1 MNNNTFEIYI
11 FADQQFPENL
21 HLKLTITKYAN
32 GVFSNKRSTQSES
45 IELTQKETYKYNGKE
60 IIGFFT
66 TEEQFQSFEENI
78 MKIVVTKIEVVND
91 DNMNDVLKLY
101 NFTISLRDN
110 GDSQKEH
117 DVDFSSVINNPD
129 SDYKIRVYK
138 LVEVSSC
145 SSELEFNLTVDNDIE
160 GDNKEITLEIIPQL
174 MYMMNRTGYTLGTGT
189 GGNTGRNGT
198 GGNTGWTG
206 TGGNT
211 GRNGTGGNT
220 GGTGTGGYTGWT
232 GTGGNTG
239 GTGTGGYTGWTGT
252 GGSSYTSGNYSRYRN
267 GSLSMGLQ
275 ASCLLS
281 SKNKNHITCQ
291 IETETSQQLNFT
303 LNEYF
308 SFDSD
313 QIIFISAENPF
324 PLYCIEEA
332 PIAAIIFISAIFLF
346 VVIVVVV
353 VIIFINKKGR
363 GEKGYEKPN
372 NSNINNVL
380 GISSSNA

>member
-1 MNNNTFEIYI
+1 LNNNTFEIYI
-11 FADQQFPENL
+11 FCDQHFPENL
-21 HLKLTITKYAN
+21 HLKLSITKYAN
-32 GVFSNKRSTQSES
+32 GLFSNKRNTKIES
-45 IELTQKETYKYNGKE
+45 IELTNKETYNYNGKE
-60 IIGFFT
+60 ILGFST
-66 TEEQFQSFEENI
+66 TEEQFQQFEENI
-78 MKIVVTKIEVVND
+78 MKIVVSKIEVVND
-91 DNMNDVLKLY
+91 DNRNDILKLY
-101 NFTISLRDN
+101 NFTISLRNN

-117 DVDFSSVINNPD
+117 DVDFSNVISNPD

-138 LVEVSSC
+138 LVEASSC

-160 GDNKEITLEIIPQL
+160 GDNKEITLELMPQL
-174 MYMMNRTGYTLGTGT
+174 TFMGMNRTGLPGIGTGGYTGGFGNRTGT
-189 GGNTGRNGT
+189 GGS
-198 GGNTGWTG
+198 
-206 TGGNT
+206 
-211 GRNGTGGNT
+211 T
-220 GGTGTGGYTGWT
+220 GGTGTGGYI
-232 GTGGNTG
+232 GGFGNR
-239 GTGTGGYTGWTGT
+239 TGT
-252 GGSSYTSGNYSRYRN
+252 GGSTSTFGNFSRYGN
-267 GSLSMGLQ
+267 GSLSMGLK
-275 ASCLLS
+275 ANCFLS

-291 IETETSQQLNFT
+291 IERETSQQINFT

-313 QIIFISAENPF
+313 QLILISAENEF

>member
-1 MNNNTFEIYI
+1 MVFL
-11 FADQQFPENL
+11 QQ
-21 HLKLTITKYAN
+21 K
-32 GVFSNKRSTQSES
+32 
-45 IELTQKETYKYNGKE
+45 
-60 IIGFFT
+60 
-66 TEEQFQSFEENI
+66 
-78 MKIVVTKIEVVND
+78 KIVVSKIDVVND
-91 DNMNDVLKLY
+91 DNTNDVLKLY

-117 DVDFSSVINNPD
+117 DVVFSSVINNPD

-174 MYMMNRTGYTLGTGT
+174 MNMMNRTGYTLGTGT

-211 GRNGTGGNT
+211 GRN
-220 GGTGTGGYTGWT
+220 

-291 IETETSQQLNFT
+291 IERETSQQLNFT

>member
-1 MNNNTFEIYI
+1 MLQVQLNNNTFEIYI
-11 FADQQFPENL
+11 FCDQHFPENL
-21 HLKLTITKYAN
+21 HLKLSISKYAN
-32 GVFSNKRSTQSES
+32 GLFSNKRNTKIES
-45 IELTQKETYKYNGKE
+45 IELTNKETYNYNGKE
-60 IIGFFT
+60 ILGFST
-66 TEEQFQSFEENI
+66 TEEQFQQFEENI
-78 MKIVVTKIEVVND
+78 MKIVVSKIEVVND
-91 DNMNDVLKLY
+91 DNRNDILKLY
-101 NFTISLRDN
+101 NFTISLRNN

-117 DVDFSSVINNPD
+117 DVDFSNVISNPD

-138 LVEVSSC
+138 LVEASSC

-160 GDNKEITLEIIPQL
+160 GDNKEITLELMPQL
-174 MYMMNRTGYTLGTGT
+174 TFLVNRTGLSGGTGT
-189 GGNTGRNGT
+189 GGYP
-198 GGNTGWTG
+198 GGFGNRTG
-206 TGGNT
+206 TGGS
-211 GRNGTGGNT
+211 T
-220 GGTGTGGYTGWT
+220 GGTGTGGYI
-232 GTGGNTG
+232 GGFGNR
-239 GTGTGGYTGWTGT
+239 TGT
-252 GGSSYTSGNYSRYRN
+252 GGSTSTFGNFSRYGN
-267 GSLSMGLQ
+267 GSLSMGLK
-275 ASCLLS
+275 ANCFLS

-291 IETETSQQLNFT
+291 IERETSQQINFT

-313 QIIFISAENPF
+313 QLILISAENEF

-346 VVIVVVV
+346 VVIVVIV